1 MRVGFIKFFL
11 LCSVLFTSVIGVT
24 AMAEERDPWEKWNR
38 KVFEFNDTLDAYA
51 LKPVA
56 QAYRNV
62 TPQVVDD
69 AISNA
74 FSNLKEPVVVT
85 SDLAQGKWL
94 QALSDTGRFLINST
108 VGILGLFDVARHI
121 GLEKHDEDIGQA
133 LAYWGVESGPYVVL
147 PILGPSTI
155 RDTVGFGFETF
166 GLAGIDPQ
174 VQAID
179 DVKTYYSSV
188 YLEYLDIRADL
199 IPVEGLISGDRYSF
213 IRNLYLQRREFQIN
227 DGVVEDEFSDEFEE
241 DFDDEDF

>member
-1 MRVGFIKFFL
+1 MRLFFL
-11 LCSVLFTSVIGVT
+11 FIFCFSALAG
-24 AMAEERDPWEKWNR
+24 AEERDPWENWNR
-38 KVFEFNDTLDAYA
+38 QVFEFNDTLDTYA

-56 QAYRNV
+56 QAYRNI

-74 FSNLKEPVVVT
+74 FSNLKEPVVVI
-85 SDLAQGKWL
+85 SDLAQGKFL

-147 PILGPSTI
+147 PILGPNTV
-155 RDTVGFGFETF
+155 RDTAGFAFETF
-166 GLAGIDPQ
+166 ALTGIDPQ
-174 VQAID
+174 VLALD
-179 DVKTYYSSV
+179 DGKTYYSSV

-213 IRNLYLQRREFQIN
+213 IRSLYLQRRDFQVN
-227 DGVVEDEFSDEFEE
+227 DGMVEDEFSDEFEE
-241 DFDDEDF
+241 EFEDDF

>member
-1 MRVGFIKFFL
+1 MRFL
-11 LCSVLFTSVIGVT
+11 ILLFLVLTSVMVT
-24 AMAEERDPWEKWNR
+24 AEERDPWESWNR
-38 KVFEFNDTLDAYA
+38 QVFEFNDTLDTYA

-74 FSNLKEPVVVT
+74 FSNLKEPVVVI
-85 SDLAQGKWL
+85 SDLAQGKFL

-133 LAYWGVESGPYVVL
+133 LAYWGVESGPYMVL
-147 PILGPSTI
+147 PILGPNTV
-155 RDTVGFGFETF
+155 RDTAGFAFETF
-166 GLAGIDPQ
+166 ALTGIDPQ
-174 VQAID
+174 VLALED
-179 DVKTYYSSV
+179 AKTYYSSV

-213 IRNLYLQRREFQIN
+213 IRSLYLQRRDFQVN
-227 DGVVEDEFSDEFEE
+227 DGVVEDEFSDEFDEE
-241 DFDDEDF
+241 FEDDF

>member
-1 MRVGFIKFFL
+1 MRFFILTFL
-11 LCSVLFTSVIGVT
+11 ILTSAVAT
-24 AMAEERDPWEKWNR
+24 AEERDPWENWNR
-38 KVFEFNDTLDAYA
+38 QVFEFNDTLDTYA

-56 QAYRNV
+56 QAYRNI

-74 FSNLKEPVVVT
+74 FSNLKEPVVVV
-85 SDLAQGKWL
+85 SDLAQGKFL

-108 VGILGLFDVARHI
+108 VGLLGLFDVARHI

-147 PILGPSTI
+147 PILGPNTV
-155 RDTVGFGFETF
+155 RDTAGFAFETF
-166 GLAGIDPQ
+166 ALTSIDPQ
-174 VQAID
+174 VIALED
-179 DVKTYYSSV
+179 AKTYYSSV

-213 IRNLYLQRREFQIN
+213 IRSLYLQRRDFQVN

-241 DFDDEDF
+241 EFDDEF

>member
-1 MRVGFIKFFL
+1 MRFL
-11 LCSVLFTSVIGVT
+11 ILLFLVLTSVGT
-24 AMAEERDPWEKWNR
+24 LAEERDPWENWNR
-38 KVFEFNDTLDAYA
+38 QVFEFNDTLDTYA

-74 FSNLKEPVVVT
+74 FSNLKEPVVVI
-85 SDLAQGKWL
+85 SDLAQGKFL

-147 PILGPSTI
+147 PILGPNTV
-155 RDTVGFGFETF
+155 RDTAGFAFETF
-166 GLAGIDPQ
+166 ALTDIDPQ
-174 VQAID
+174 VLALED
-179 DVKTYYSSV
+179 ARTYYASV

-213 IRNLYLQRREFQIN
+213 IRSLYLQRRDFQVN
-227 DGVVEDEFSDEFEE
+227 DGAVEDEFSDEFEE
-241 DFDDEDF
+241 EFEDDF